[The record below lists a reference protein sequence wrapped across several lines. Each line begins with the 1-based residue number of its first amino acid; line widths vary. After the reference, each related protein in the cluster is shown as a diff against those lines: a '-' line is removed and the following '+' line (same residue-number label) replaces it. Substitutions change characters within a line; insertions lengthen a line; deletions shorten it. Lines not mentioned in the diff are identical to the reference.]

1 MSLFGTGQP
10 ITAGSL
16 ADHGRKQEGGI
27 HGSPNLTGDPVAA
40 ILKEFE
46 REVTL
51 REYDDAQQMGLYQ
64 NVLSEHGRS
73 GRYTRHDARAMAAEI
88 LRLRETQQKPAKPEP
103 AWQYGVGHDGCH
115 YRACG
120 WDQVERQRVA
130 VWVPVQEIPTRDVEL
145 VASLIV
151 DARKQKKQ
159 P

>member
-1 MSLFGTGQP
+1 MSLYGTGQP

-27 HGSPNLTGDPVAA
+27 HGSPNVTADPVAT

-46 REVTL
+46 RGVTL

-73 GRYTRHDARAMAAEI
+73 GRYVRHDARAMAAEI
-88 LRLRETQQKPAKPEP
+88 LRLREAQRKPVAPEP
-103 AWQYGVGHDGCH
+103 AWQYGIGHDGCD
-115 YRACG
+115 YRARG
-120 WDQVERQRVA
+120 WNQVERKRVA
-130 VWVPVQEIPTRDVEL
+130 DWVPVQEVPTRDVEL
-145 VASLIV
+145 VASLIAK
-151 DARKQKKQ
+151 ARRQEKK